1 MSTPPPSRPLV
12 ARLFVSTEAPP
23 RLRTGWRLAL
33 HSVVTLALILLA
45 AVPVGMAL
53 FVWMSLT
60 GEGPAIDSPPLL
72 LGFSLSSL
80 VAITLSTFAA
90 RRLLDRRSFRSLG
103 LRPDRRALTDLAL
116 GFAITAVQFALIYA
130 VMSVAGWI
138 RFEGFAWE
146 RAGWAPALAG
156 LALGWALHASVG
168 FQEEVLSRGY
178 HMQNLAGALGLP
190 WAIVLSSAVFS
201 LLHLANPGAGLP
213 SVLGIFGAGLFLAYG
228 WVRTR
233 QLWLP
238 IGLHAGWNFFQG
250 PVFGFPVSG
259 MAMERLVHHTV
270 EGPAAITG
278 GAFGP
283 EAGLIVVPTL
293 LFGAAL
299 VAWATRGR
307 LSEPSES

>member
-1 MSTPPPSRPLV
+1 MSTPSIPRPLR

-23 RLRTGWRLAL
+23 RLRTGWRLAVHGL
-33 HSVVTLALILLA
+33 ATLALILLGS
-45 AVPVGMAL
+45 VPVAAL
-53 FVWMSLT
+53 IFVWMAVG
-60 GEGPAIDSPPLL
+60 GESAPLDSPPLL
-72 LGFSLSSL
+72 LAFSLAAL
-80 VAITLSTFAA
+80 AAITLSTYLA
-90 RRLLDRRSFRSLG
+90 RRLLDRRSFVSLG
-103 LRPDRRALTDLAL
+103 LRPDRRALRDLAL
-116 GFAITAVQFALIYA
+116 GFAITAVQFALIYGA
-130 VMSVAGWI
+130 MSVAGWI

-156 LALGWALHASVG
+156 LAIGLALHASVG
-168 FQEEVLSRGY
+168 FQEELLSRGY
-178 HMQNLAGALGLP
+178 HLQNLAGALGLP
-190 WAIVLSSAVFS
+190 WAIVISSLIFS
-201 LLHLANPGAGLP
+201 LMHLPNPGAGLP

-259 MAMERLVHHTV
+259 MAMDRLLIHTV
-270 EGPAAITG
+270 EGPPAITG
-278 GAFGP
+278 GVFGA
-283 EAGLIVVPTL
+283 EAGLIVVPAL

-307 LSEPSES
+307 VPSPREA